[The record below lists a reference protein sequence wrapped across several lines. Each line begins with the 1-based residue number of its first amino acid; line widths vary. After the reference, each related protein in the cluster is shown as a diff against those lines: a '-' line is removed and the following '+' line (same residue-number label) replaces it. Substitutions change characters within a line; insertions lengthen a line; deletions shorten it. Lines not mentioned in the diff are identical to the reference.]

1 MAAKISTITEL
12 FHRFHI
18 CEMQLKQG
26 KIAACLI
33 AFREII
39 EKMPAIPKTE
49 KEKGELRAGIEQ
61 FLKNLSEQKKFL
73 EIFGEV
79 NFGDTDLETNLEFVK
94 SMIVA
99 QEEEIIERVR
109 KDEEAAEFQRLEID
123 REAQEK
129 IEETRTKIAQIIAL
143 IDAGDLPTATEIL
156 KEDSGLPEAVVSHYN
171 GLGMQK
177 RQEGVFAEAIS
188 HYTKALGVAPDDENL
203 HYNTARAHFEAG
215 DTLKAEEIL
224 GKAMKLNPEFEE
236 GKAFYAYL
244 LKFNRQNGVS
254 PVEGQSFDGFFG
266 KILKKVQ
273 NLKKIALD
281 KKTKI
286 DNGKTED
293 QLKRET

>member
-49 KEKGELRAGIEQ
+49 KEKGELHAGIEL
-61 FLKNLSEQKKFL
+61 FLKNLSGQKKFL
-73 EIFGEV
+73 ELFGEV

-94 SMIVA
+94 SMIIA

-109 KDEEAAEFQRLEID
+109 KDEETAEFQRLEID
-123 REAQEK
+123 REAQRK
-129 IEETRTKIAQIIAL
+129 VEETQKKIAQVIAL
-143 IDAGDLPTATEIL
+143 IDAEDLPAATEIL
-156 KEDSGLPEAVVSHYN
+156 KEDSSLPEAVVSHYN
-171 GLGMQK
+171 DLGMQK
-177 RQEGVFAEAIS
+177 RRDGVFPEAIS

-203 HYNTARAHFEAG
+203 HYNMARANFEAG
-215 DTLKAEEIL
+215 DTFKAEDVL

-236 GKAFYAYL
+236 GKLFYAYL
-244 LKFNRQNGVS
+244 LKLNRQNGHS
-254 PVEGQSFDGFFG
+254 PEETQPAEGFFG

-273 NLKKIALD
+273 NLKKMALD
-281 KKTKI
+281 RKAKI
-286 DNGKTED
+286 DNGEAED
-293 QLKRET
+293 EVKV